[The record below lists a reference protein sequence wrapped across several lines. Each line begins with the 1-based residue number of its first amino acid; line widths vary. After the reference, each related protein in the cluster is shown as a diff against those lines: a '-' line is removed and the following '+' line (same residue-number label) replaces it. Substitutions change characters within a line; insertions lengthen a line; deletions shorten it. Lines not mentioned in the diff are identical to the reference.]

1 MIKVENG
8 NTVSVHYAGTLND
21 GTEFDSSYTRGEPL
35 TFEVGAGQMIRGF
48 DSALPGME
56 VGEVK
61 NVSLPPGD
69 AYGDRNEEATQIV
82 PVAQF
87 PEGLDLTI
95 GQMIRGN
102 QPNGQPFMAKIINS
116 DTHTVTLDF
125 NHPLAGEELNFKI
138 ELVDIT

>member
-1 MIKVENG
+1 MKVENG
-8 NTVSVHYAGTLND
+8 NTVSVHYAGTLSD

-35 TFEVGAGQMIRGF
+35 TFEVGSGQMIRGF
-48 DSALPGME
+48 DSALPGMT

-61 NVSLPPGD
+61 NINIAPSE
-69 AYGDRNEEATQIV
+69 AYGARNEEATQIV
-82 PVAQF
+82 PVSQF
-87 PEGLDLTI
+87 PEGLDLTT

-102 QPNGQPFMAKIINS
+102 QPNGQPFMAKIVGS

-138 ELVDIT
+138 ELVDIS